1 MANELEIPVV
11 IISSLG
17 RASYT
22 KQISIDSF
30 KESGS
35 IEYSADTLIGLQYQ
49 GVGEKNFDIESAKI
63 MNPRKVELCILKQRI
78 GSAGQKVQL
87 DYYPEADLFVDPY
100 APVKPLPTTDSSDND
115 APVTTSTPTDSS
127 DEDDFDF

>member
-1 MANELEIPVV
+1 MFQAMANELEIPVV

-17 RASYT
+17 RNSYN
-22 KQISIDSF
+22 KPISIDSF

-49 GVGEKNFDIESAKI
+49 GVGEKNFDIESAKN
-63 MNPRKVELCILKQRI
+63 MNPRKVELCILKQRT
-78 GSAGQKVQL
+78 GCAGQKVQL
-87 DYYPEADLFVDPY
+87 DYYPEADLFVDPNSLLNPS
-100 APVKPLPTTDSSDND
+100 AT
-115 APVTTSTPTDSS
+115 TDSS